1 MIEKHFAKILG
12 LLIFL
17 TFDLMLLG
25 AAVRALDAGLACPDW
40 PLCFGKVLPKYDLQV
55 YLELIHR
62 YIAAIVALIFM
73 TLYFTVLAKKRFQAL
88 RWTFFIGFLLL
99 MAQIIMGGL
108 TVLKIL
114 EPGIVTLHL
123 SLATAFLISLVI
135 SQHQVNGPRYKALP
149 HGVFDKMSLFGLF
162 LVSAQIVLGG
172 WVASNYAGMACI
184 DFPLCNGQWFPAWTG
199 PIGAQVIHRM
209 MAYTLALFFIFYF
222 FYGLK
227 LSAKKQISIAQKKIV
242 FQCFLLI
249 FSQIAV
255 GVMNLQLQ
263 IPAWMTVLHLG
274 MALYLLLTVLKINL
288 MQTLGRALPLLPS
301 AIQVKTKEN

>member
-1 MIEKHFAKILG
+1 
-12 LLIFL
+12 
-17 TFDLMLLG
+17 
-25 AAVRALDAGLACPDW
+25 
-40 PLCFGKVLPKYDLQV
+40 
-55 YLELIHR
+55 
-62 YIAAIVALIFM
+62 
-73 TLYFTVLAKKRFQAL
+73 
-88 RWTFFIGFLLL
+88 

-135 SQHQVNGPRYKALP
+135 LQHQVNGPRYKALE
-149 HGVFDKMSLFGLF
+149 HGAFDKLSLFGLF
-162 LVSAQIVLGG
+162 LVGSQIVLGG
-172 WVASNYAGMACI
+172 WVASNYAGMACV

-199 PIGAQVIHRM
+199 PIGAQVIHRL
-209 MAYTLALFFIFYF
+209 MAYTLATFFVFYF

-227 LSAKKQISIAQKKIV
+227 LASKNKISLAQKKLV

-274 MALYLLLTVLKINL
+274 LALYLLLTVLKINL
-288 MQTLGRALPLLPS
+288 MQILGRSLPQLPPVV
-301 AIQVKTKEN
+301 QTELH

>member
-1 MIEKHFAKILG
+1 MIDKNFSKILG

-55 YLELIHR
+55 YLEVIHR
-62 YIAAIVALIFM
+62 YVAGFVAILFLSLYV
-73 TLYFTVLAKKRFQAL
+73 TLLRHHRFQSL
-88 RWTFFIGFLLL
+88 RWIMSLGLSLLL
-99 MAQIIMGGL
+99 AQIIMGGL

-114 EPGIVTLHL
+114 QPGIVTAHL
-123 SLATAFLISLVI
+123 SLATAFLICLLVA
-135 SQHQVNGPRYKALP
+135 QYQVDGPRYKVLSHAR
-149 HGVFDKMSLFGLF
+149 FEKISLLGLI
-162 LVSAQIVLGG
+162 LVCGQIVLGG

-184 DFPLCNGQWFPAWTG
+184 DFPLCNGQWFPTWTG
-199 PIGAQVIHRM
+199 PIGAQVIHRL
-209 MAYTLALFFIFYF
+209 MAYSLAIFFIIYF
-222 FYGLK
+222 VIGLR
-227 LSAKKQISIAQKKIV
+227 LSAQNKISVAQKKLV

-263 IPAWMTVLHLG
+263 IPAWMTVMHLG
-274 MALYLLLTVLKINL
+274 LALYLMLTVLKINL
-288 MQTLGRALPLLPS
+288 LQLGPYFLKTVPS
-301 AIQVKTKEN
+301 R